1 MKKRSRLIAE
11 LTENCWAI
19 YPEQYTFMLNFLLG
33 NVVPDKA
40 LAEEMRERNRA
51 VQEENSNIIGDTGI
65 AYIPLMGT
73 IYPRTSYFT
82 EMCGGVSL
90 TDLTKKF
97 IEARDDESIKGIIF
111 DVDGPGG
118 AATGVNEFANTLFS
132 SRGVKP
138 IYAYVGGTAASA
150 TYWITSAVDKVFA
163 DATARV
169 GSVGTVVGVPK
180 KDDSYY
186 VEITNTLSPYKRPDV
201 ENKDHYKNIVKYL
214 DDMTDVFYG
223 SLARNFGLDKD
234 FVIKNFG
241 EGGMKVGQTAL
252 DSKMIHEI
260 SSFSG
265 TVESMLDT
273 LTSTEFRVTTAG
285 NSSFFDM
292 GGRVDSFTKTNVNEE
307 LSEVKGGIMD
317 LKELKEKYPSLVLE
331 IEEAA
336 SATALKGSEEKTNAL
351 LDQIQKK
358 DTEIANLSSEN
369 ESLKKSLKEQEKAA
383 LQSRTETAK
392 AKARAIF
399 VDKMADSNIPENLH
413 SKVEKQVSF
422 SDYLDEECNLNEEK
436 YSEAVASEISDWEA
450 SFSDNGK
457 QIFGV
462 STRTE
467 EKDQKGEKSELEADD
482 NETVNRLLGLAK

>member
-33 NVVPDKA
+33 NVAPDKA

-97 IEARDDESIKGIIF
+97 IEARDDESIKGIIL

-118 AATGVNEFANTLFS
+118 AATGVNEFANTLYN
-132 SRGVKP
+132 SRGSKP

-180 KDDSYY
+180 KNDSYY

-260 SSFSG
+260 GSFSG

-273 LTSTEFRVTTAG
+273 LTSTEFRVTTTG

-317 LKELKEKYPSLVLE
+317 LKELKEKHPALVLE

-358 DTEIANLSSEN
+358 DIEIGNLASEN
-369 ESLKKSLKEQEKAA
+369 ETLKKSLREQEKAV
-383 LQSRTETAK
+383 LQSRTEAAK
-392 AKARAIF
+392 EKAHSIF
-399 VDKMADSNIPENLH
+399 LEKMGESIIPEKLH
-413 SKVEKQVSF
+413 TKVEKQVKF
-422 SDYLDEECNLNEEK
+422 SDFLTEECNLDEEK
-436 YSEAVASEISDWEA
+436 YSEAVASEIADWE
-450 SFSDNGK
+450 SSLSGDK
-457 QIFGV
+457 EIKGV
-462 STRTE
+462 VTRTDEKSQKSEE
-467 EKDQKGEKSELEADD
+467 EKNESEDD
-482 NETVNRLLGLAK
+482 ETVNRLLGLAK